1 METSHVKLGSC
12 YLFAGKGPVWN
23 SQETWSAYL
32 LRIQT
37 HSHISHGKPLE
48 SNYQKKTKH
57 IIKHHHHHITIK
69 HHHTLAMIALNS
81 VLLRENEAPTKIL
94 ARIECIGCPSSFTPA
109 AVMARKSRTATWF
122 KSVKSLQKTSLYHL
136 QTNSMHRNIY
146 IYIYINKSYIVIHN
160 QY

>member
-1 METSHVKLGSC
+1 MNPDVYFEFKAVKGMETSHVKLGSC

-81 VLLRENEAPTKIL
+81 VLLRENEAPTKNSRQDRMYRL
-94 ARIECIGCPSSFTPA
+94 SF
-109 AVMARKSRTATWF
+109 
-122 KSVKSLQKTSLYHL
+122 
-136 QTNSMHRNIY
+136 
-146 IYIYINKSYIVIHN
+146 VIHTCSCDGSEVPN
-160 QY
+160 GNVV